1 MTVKNMAIIVSGSLV
16 YDHIMN
22 FPDSF
27 KNHIMPEQIHIL
39 NVCFMVDKVEK
50 SWGGTAGNI
59 AYTIKMLG
67 GDPLLVSAVGK
78 DGGDYLKHFKK
89 NEIGTEY
96 IKMDEKQLTASAF
109 ITTDADDNQIT
120 AFFNGPLGLAQ
131 EVELAA
137 VKKDVKLAL
146 ISPTH
151 KDTMIKHMLD
161 CKERGFKTVFDPG
174 QQITAFS
181 DVELKKMISAAYFV
195 VGNDYEI
202 KLLQERTGW
211 DASEILKNTKVLITT
226 LGERGSVVSTSE
238 GEIVEAG
245 SCAPNSFDDPTGAG
259 DSYRAGFFVG
269 YEMGRDWKTCAQMGG
284 VAASYAI
291 ETFGTQEF
299 NFSKEEFCARYEKA
313 FGEKISL
320 SI

>member
-1 MTVKNMAIIVSGSLV
+1 
-16 YDHIMN
+16 
-22 FPDSF
+22 
-27 KNHIMPEQIHIL
+27 MPEQIHIL

-59 AYTIKMLG
+59 VYTMKLLG

-78 DGGDYLKHFKK
+78 DGKDYLKHFKK
-89 NEIGTEY
+89 NGISTKYVKED
-96 IKMDEKQLTASAF
+96 KSRLTASAF

-120 AFFNGPLGLAQ
+120 AFFNGPLDLAS

-137 VKKDVKLAL
+137 IKEQPKLAL

-161 CKERGFKTVFDPG
+161 CQERGFKTVFDPG
-174 QQITAFS
+174 QQITAFNEA
-181 DVELKKMISAAYFV
+181 ELKKMISAAYFV

-211 DASEILKNTKVLITT
+211 DATEILKNTHVLITT
-226 LGERGSVVSTSE
+226 LGERGSVVATTE
-238 GEIVEAG
+238 GEMVEAK
-245 SCAPNSFDDPTGAG
+245 SCRPNSFDDPTGAG
-259 DSYRAGFFVG
+259 DSFRAGFFVG
-269 YEMGRDWKTCAQMGG
+269 YELGRDWKTCAQMGS

-299 NFSKEEFCARYEKA
+299 VFTKEDFCVRYEKA
-313 FGEKISL
+313 FGEQIDL
-320 SI
+320 